1 MDAREREIDNLKL
14 RLEEHRRGLLHR
26 VGAIEDDLRR
36 PKDPDMEEATESE
49 NDEVLERLDEQSR
62 REFNRVDAALKR
74 IGDGEYGVCI
84 DCGKEIQ
91 LLRMKAIPW
100 ASRCVD
106 CARAHKD

>member
-1 MDAREREIDNLKL
+1 
-14 RLEEHRRGLLHR
+14 

-36 PKDPDMEEATESE
+36 PKDPDMEEAATESE